1 MNLFLKQL
9 PYFFIVTRLLCTP
22 LNLYLVSL
30 GENYSWIIGVL
41 LIYCC
46 LNDIFDGVIARFLGT
61 DTVFMRRFDS
71 VADILYV
78 FSLYYAFY
86 SFSPVHFASIQG
98 LLFTALF
105 VEASVYLLTIL
116 RFGKGQSAHNY
127 LSKFFG
133 FYSAIVFTFYFLGGI
148 FNEFTRFSFVLAI
161 IARIDTFLIYC
172 ILKKWANDIPSFYHA
187 ILYNKGISFKRSKWF
202 HSKSGAD
209 LDHASEK

>member
-1 MNLFLKQL
+1 MNYILRQL
-9 PYFFIVTRLLCTP
+9 PYFFIVTRLLCAP

-30 GENYSWIIGVL
+30 GKSYAWVIGVL

-86 SFSPVHFASIQG
+86 VFSPDHFESIKMI
-98 LLFTALF
+98 LLTAIF
-105 VEASVYLLTIL
+105 VEVMVYLLTFI

-133 FYSAIVFTFYFLGGI
+133 FYSAIVFTFYFIGGI
-148 FNEFTRFSFVLAI
+148 FNDFTRFSFVLAI

-172 ILKKWANDIPSFYHA
+172 ILNKWANDIPSSYHA
-187 ILYNKGISFKRSKWF
+187 YLYNNGIPFVRSKWF
-202 HSKSGAD
+202 HSKSGVE
-209 LDHASEK
+209 LDDGKF